1 MRHRSAIGLLLVRS
15 DKQGDGAILLLMMEI
30 VLASVAGN
38 RVLGLRLPVEKLLT
52 DGIVQIAGG
61 RGIVFLGFAR

>member
-1 MRHRSAIGLLLVRS
+1 
-15 DKQGDGAILLLMMEI
+15 MMEI